1 MSLAARQMC
10 IREILESNTNQTTE
24 AAVRVMGIIV
34 DMNRPDNE
42 LLEDKNG
49 DSFSN
54 CIDEKNQGNGPLFL
68 LLDDGSGADFLPAS
82 PCRENGCLDVVLPEA
97 CAVDGT
103 CIITNVDRMFIRRG
117 DLVDVIGVLKY
128 VCDECECCSKENRHF
143 RPYLVTKAIYLRN
156 PKRNDDEVN
165 DDNLNHHEALRNLEI
180 TAVGTNIPVIRQ
192 SVTFASLANLKVI
205 TSNSN
210 ENEKTQNNQNSF
222 NTSPENEG
230 GFSTRHIITDDIISH
245 ESIHRL
251 IMSPAVL
258 EENGLSESDLFII
271 LGVDEPKRKRFIRY
285 QAMNMEMKKIEC
297 TKNVLKGRIRKV
309 LRELKESGKI
319 YVNESNGRILP
330 SKTNFIRDTK

>member
-10 IREILESNTNQTTE
+10 IREILESNTNQKTE

-34 DMNRPDNE
+34 DMNRPDSE
-42 LLEDKNG
+42 SLEDEHG
-49 DSFSN
+49 DNSSN
-54 CIDEKNQGNGPLFL
+54 CINEKNQGNGPLFL
-68 LLDDGSGADFLPAS
+68 LLDDGSGADFLPES
-82 PCRENGCLDVVLPEA
+82 PCRGSGCLDVVLLEA
-97 CAVDGT
+97 CAVDGA
-103 CIITNVDRMFIRRG
+103 CIITNVDRKFIRRG

-128 VCDECECCSKENRHF
+128 VCDECECCAKENRHF

-156 PKRNDDEVN
+156 PKRKDDEV
-165 DDNLNHHEALRNLEI
+165 DGDNLNHHEALRNLEI
-180 TAVGTNIPVIRQ
+180 TAVGENCPVLRQ
-192 SVTFASLANLKVI
+192 SVTFDSLANLKVI
-205 TSNSN
+205 TSDSN
-210 ENEKTQNNQNSF
+210 ENERTQNNQNSLD
-222 NTSPENEG
+222 TSPQNEG
-230 GFSTRHIITDDIISH
+230 FFGTKQIIADDIISH

-285 QAMNMEMKKIEC
+285 QAMNMEIKKVEC
-297 TKNVLKGRIRKV
+297 TKNALKGRIRKV
-309 LRELKESGKI
+309 LKELKESGKI